1 MRCKEEPSHIKEIAS
16 RRGGHDIN
24 VAHRACIPLK
34 SRARSDA
41 ASRRARSRVT
51 ETEERV
57 SLSLLLSS
65 FTHYLRRK
73 RNKRIS
79 QIDVVLLL
87 LLLVTDLPPPQKAEE
102 GEEEQ
107 S

>member
-34 SRARSDA
+34 SRARSNA

-57 SLSLLLSS
+57 SLSVSSLLFFYAL
-65 FTHYLRRK
+65 FTAQRQQTH
-73 RNKRIS
+73 
-79 QIDVVLLL
+79 
-87 LLLVTDLPPPQKAEE
+87 LPN
-102 GEEEQ
+102 
-107 S
+107 

>member
-34 SRARSDA
+34 SRARCDA
-41 ASRRARSRVT
+41 PSRRARSGVM

-57 SLSLLLSS
+57 SLSVSSLLFFYAL
-65 FTHYLRRK
+65 FTAQRQQTH
-73 RNKRIS
+73 
-79 QIDVVLLL
+79 
-87 LLLVTDLPPPQKAEE
+87 LPN
-102 GEEEQ
+102 
-107 S
+107 